1 MILKSKAIRDLA
13 KECKIPDHVVDSY
26 FEQLTQL
33 IWRAAKAERS
43 FLRKKLRAWVMNQDI
58 GKPPILD
65 VLKDNDD
72 DYELM

>member
-43 FLRKKLRAWVMNQDI
+43 FFRKKLRAWVMNQDI